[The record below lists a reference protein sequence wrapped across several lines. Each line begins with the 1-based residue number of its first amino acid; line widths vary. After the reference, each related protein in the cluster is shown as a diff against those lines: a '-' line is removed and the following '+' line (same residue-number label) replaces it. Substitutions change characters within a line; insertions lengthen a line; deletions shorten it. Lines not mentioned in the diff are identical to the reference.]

1 MNRRGMGAV
10 CFDAGMT
17 DWALLYDAY
26 GPAREIPGLLAQ
38 AKANG
43 TDDGWVWQE
52 LWGRLCHQGTVASA
66 SYAAIPE
73 LADMAAR
80 RAPAGY
86 SGPLHLAAAII
97 ASKERTR

>member
-1 MNRRGMGAV
+1 MNRHGMGAV

-26 GPAREIPGLLAQ
+26 GPAREIPGPP
-38 AKANG
+38 NG

-52 LWGRLCHQGTVASA
+52 LWGRFCHQGTVASA

-73 LADMAAR
+73 LADVAAR
-80 RAPAGY
+80 RTPACY
-86 SGPLHLAAAII
+86 PGPLHPATAIV